1 VDLWTCTQCASLN
14 SRRSGKCYSCGSS
27 RYPAA
32 AGASGASRKRR
43 TPLYLVIG
51 GVAAVIVVLAGIG
64 AMTLLGVP
72 TQPPAI
78 AALPSPSPAPATPTA
93 PATTPAPTA
102 TPSQTQLPSRSGGP
116 EGTALKPSQVMKS
129 SNWAGYGLI
138 TGAFVG
144 VSGEWTQPEIDCSAG
159 RETNASF
166 WVGLDGVTSHSVQ
179 QTGTSADCSA
189 GIDAPEYFAWY
200 EMYPVPMRKAPLEV
214 HPGDHFRAK
223 VHGLSAERFELT
235 LENLTTG
242 QTFTTSAGRFGEWPT
257 SVEWIVEP
265 AAMCRETCVTSELSR
280 FDDVTFSNISFE
292 TTDGWVNL
300 SSTDKIVEFDLRTEK
315 GGQLADVSGLEADG
329 TSFDIKWVGG
339 THRPAPSP
347 RDR

>member
-1 VDLWTCTQCASLN
+1 M
-14 SRRSGKCYSCGSS
+14 
-27 RYPAA
+27 
-32 AGASGASRKRR
+32 
-43 TPLYLVIG
+43 
-51 GVAAVIVVLAGIG
+51 VVLAGIG
-64 AMTLLGVP
+64 AMTLLGVS
-72 TQPPAI
+72 TQPPAVG
-78 AALPSPSPAPATPTA
+78 ALPSASSAPATSA
-93 PATTPAPTA
+93 ATA
-102 TPSQTQLPSRSGGP
+102 TPAEPTPSPTQTHLPTRSGGS
-116 EGTALKPSQVMKS
+116 EATDIKPSQVMKS
-129 SNWAGYGLI
+129 SNWAGYGLL

-159 RETNASF
+159 HETNASF

-242 QTFTTSAGRFGEWPT
+242 QTFTTSAGRFGAWPT

-292 TTDGWVNL
+292 TTDGWVTL
-300 SSTDKIVEFDLRTEK
+300 SAQDKIVEFDLRTEK
-315 GGQLADVSGLEADG
+315 GGQLADVSALGDGG

-339 THRPAPSP
+339 SHKPTPSP